1 MLTLVKL
8 ALRRTDTTFDT
19 EIQQIIDDCISELT
33 MLGIYRGSMESDKQ
47 IIEAVILY
55 AKWHF
60 GQNEDAERYREFYYD
75 KVQKLQIAKGYGAWT
90 EANV

>member
-1 MLTLVKL
+1 MLTIVKL
-8 ALRRTDTTFDT
+8 ALRRTDNTFDT

-33 MLGIYRGSMESDKQ
+33 MLGIYRDALAEDKQ

-60 GQNEDAERYREFYYD
+60 GQNEDADKFRAFYYD
-75 KVQKLQIAKGYGAWT
+75 KVQKLQIAKEYGAYGS
-90 EANV
+90 E

>member
-1 MLTLVKL
+1 MLTIVKL

-33 MLGIYRGSMESDKQ
+33 MLGIYRGELESDKQ
-47 IIEAVILY
+47 IIETVILY

-75 KVQKLQIAKGYGAWT
+75 KIQKLQIAKGYGAYGQ
-90 EANV
+90 E

>member
-33 MLGIYRGSMESDKQ
+33 MLGIYRSELANDKQ
-47 IIEAVILY
+47 IIETVILY

-75 KVQKLQIAKGYGAWT
+75 KIQKLMVAKGYGG
-90 EANV
+90 ANGQE

>member
-33 MLGIYRGSMESDKQ
+33 MLGIYRSALASDKQ
-47 IIEAVILY
+47 ITEAVILY

-75 KVQKLQIAKGYGAWT
+75 KIQKLQIAKEYGAHGQ
-90 EANV
+90 E

>member
-1 MLTLVKL
+1 MLTIVKL
-8 ALRRTDTTFDT
+8 ALRRSDTAFDS

-33 MLGIYRGSMESDKQ
+33 MLGIYRSELADDKQ

-60 GQNEDAERYREFYYD
+60 GQNEDSEKFREYYYD
-75 KVQKLQIAKGYGAWT
+75 KIQKLQIAKGYGG
-90 EANV
+90 ANG

>member
-19 EIQQIIDDCISELT
+19 EIQQIIDDCIEELT
-33 MLGIYRGSMESDKQ
+33 MLGIYHGALESDKQ
-47 IIEAVILY
+47 IIATVILY

-75 KVQKLQIAKGYGAWT
+75 KIQKLQIAKGYGAYGQ
-90 EANV
+90 E

>member
-33 MLGIYRGSMESDKQ
+33 MLGIYHGELESDKQ
-47 IIEAVILY
+47 IIETVILY

-75 KVQKLQIAKGYGAWT
+75 KIQKLQIAKGYGAYGQ
-90 EANV
+90 E